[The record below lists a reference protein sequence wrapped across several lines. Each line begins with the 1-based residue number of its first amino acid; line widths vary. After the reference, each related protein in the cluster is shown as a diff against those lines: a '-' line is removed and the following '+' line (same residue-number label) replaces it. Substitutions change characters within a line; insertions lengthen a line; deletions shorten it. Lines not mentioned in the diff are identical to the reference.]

1 MSFFVRLS
9 GFTTVF
15 VAVSVLLA
23 RLVGSPLAPVFP
35 RSFGAARLS
44 EQVLAI
50 GWWLLG
56 ARLAVFVARG
66 GVAAASPSRE
76 ARVLSDLISGA
87 IGVAAILSIIAF
99 VFALPVGGLL
109 ATSGVLAIVL
119 GLALQSTLG
128 DLFAGIAV
136 GIERP
141 YSPGDTLTVD
151 GITGTVTG
159 INWRST
165 HLLVGRDV
173 AVVPNSTVAR
183 GRLLNRSA
191 PSLPT
196 LEMMEL
202 GLDPT
207 VNPEDALVVLDA
219 ALRAT
224 AGIAP
229 GFEPGVTCTAL
240 GGDRTTFTLR
250 FTVPDSDASVS
261 VRSALL
267 LRVHRHLR
275 FAGMRA
281 AVQGTQWPEP
291 ADGLAA
297 HPAGIE
303 HLLTRS
309 ALFGAMEEPHRALLA
324 HHFDIVDLAVGER
337 IFTEGDKPE
346 ALFIIAVGTL
356 EMITGPADVPTTC
369 YRLSPGET
377 MAAVAL
383 ITGQPQRATARAVTA
398 ARVFRL
404 GERALAACVAE
415 APGLEADL
423 EQTVDRAMRSMA
435 RQHVIEPG
443 MSTEQPDAFSHRL
456 RAFLQ
461 RLRIATPRS

>member
-1 MSFFVRLS
+1 MPRL
-9 GFTTVF
+9 F
-15 VAVSVLLA
+15 
-23 RLVGSPLAPVFP
+23 
-35 RSFGAARLS
+35 
-44 EQVLAI
+44 EQLLAI

-56 ARLAVFVARG
+56 ARLAVLLARG
-66 GVAAASPSRE
+66 IVAAGSPSRE
-76 ARVLSDLISGA
+76 ARVLSDLMSGA

-99 VFALPVGGLL
+99 VFALPVRGLL

-141 YSPGDTLTVD
+141 YGPGDTLTVD
-151 GITGTVTG
+151 GVTGTVTE

-173 AVVPNSTVAR
+173 AVVPNSIVAR
-183 GRLLNRSA
+183 GRLLNQSA
-191 PSLPT
+191 PGLPT
-196 LEMMEL
+196 LETMEV

-207 VNPEDALVVLDA
+207 VTPEDALEVLDA

-224 AGIAP
+224 AGLAP
-229 GFEPGVTCTAL
+229 GFEPAVTCTAL

-250 FTVPDSDASVS
+250 FTVPNSNAAIS

-275 FAGMRA
+275 FAGMRP
-281 AVQGTQWPEP
+281 AVQGAAWPEP
-291 ADGLAA
+291 ADGLARD
-297 HPAGIE
+297 PAGIE
-303 HLLTRS
+303 HLLRRS
-309 ALFGAMEEPHRALLA
+309 ALFGAMEETHRATLA
-324 HHFDIVDLAVGER
+324 RRFDAVDLAVGES
-337 IFTEGDKPE
+337 IFNEGDKPE
-346 ALFIIAVGTL
+346 ALFMIAAGTL
-356 EMITGPADVPTTC
+356 EMITGPLDAPSTC

-377 MAAVAL
+377 IAAVAL

-404 GERALAACVAE
+404 GEAALAACVAE
-415 APGLEADL
+415 EPGLEADL
-423 EQTVDRAMRSMA
+423 EQTVDRAMRLMA
-435 RQHVIEPG
+435 RQHAADADA
-443 MSTEQPDAFSHRL
+443 STDSPDVFSHRL

-461 RLRIATPRS
+461 RLRMAASRS